1 MVAPLMEALR
11 EASLTPSPSS
21 ASAQRLA
28 SLLGVTRTL
37 GEWLDRRGHSDAEA
51 VKRFLYPRLSE
62 LTRPDQMADRALAAQ
77 RIARAIRDGER
88 IAVFGDY
95 DCDGMTSA
103 AITTEMLRAL
113 GGNVSVS
120 VASRFEGGYG
130 VSKAA
135 CERILATGASLL
147 VTCDCGSSDHESL
160 ACLRERGLDVIV
172 IDHHLV
178 PAEPLP
184 AVAFLNPH
192 RPECGFAYKGM
203 ASCGLALSVG
213 AAVRTELKQTL
224 ELKRWLDLVAIGT
237 IADVA
242 PLDGDNRALVRAGL
256 VALAAAERPGVRALL
271 ELAKLEGR
279 PMLGADDVAFRIAPR
294 LNAPGRLG
302 SAEPSLELMLAKD
315 LDRARALAAQ
325 LEQAST
331 ERRAQQERIAE
342 EALEEITTQGYDRRS
357 AIVVGREGWNHG
369 IVGIVAGR
377 LVERFQRPVIVVG
390 FERGHG
396 RGSVRGPT
404 GARLHDALT
413 RSAEP
418 LIRFGGHQAAAGC
431 ELTLENL
438 GAFREAFEAAVSA
451 LPVADQGAPC
461 DSLPA
466 VWLASEDAPE
476 RVVSDLSLLEPCGP
490 ENPQPLVLLE
500 ARVISAREVTG
511 GHLKLELQL
520 DSGRRVGAFGI
531 ALGAQ
536 AAGLSGRIVVEGRLR
551 PDTYR
556 GGDAVELKLTR
567 IVSGAAL
574 EGSPAL
580 A

>member
-1 MVAPLMEALR
+1 
-11 EASLTPSPSS
+11 
-21 ASAQRLA
+21 
-28 SLLGVTRTL
+28 
-37 GEWLDRRGHSDAEA
+37 
-51 VKRFLYPRLSE
+51 
-62 LTRPDQMADRALAAQ
+62 
-77 RIARAIRDGER
+77 
-88 IAVFGDY
+88 
-95 DCDGMTSA
+95 
-103 AITTEMLRAL
+103 
-113 GGNVSVS
+113 
-120 VASRFEGGYG
+120 
-130 VSKAA
+130 
-135 CERILATGASLL
+135 
-147 VTCDCGSSDHESL
+147 
-160 ACLRERGLDVIV
+160 
-172 IDHHLV
+172 
-178 PAEPLP
+178 
-184 AVAFLNPH
+184 
-192 RPECGFAYKGM
+192 M

-213 AAVRTELKQTL
+213 AAVRTELRQNL

-279 PMLGADDVAFRIAPR
+279 PMLSAEDVAFRIAPR

-325 LEQAST
+325 LEQASI
-331 ERRAQQERIAE
+331 ERRAQQEKIAA
-342 EALEEITTQGYDRRS
+342 EAIEEITAQGYDQRS

-377 LVERFQRPVIVVG
+377 LVERFARPVIVVG
-390 FERGHG
+390 FDRGHG
-396 RGSVRGPT
+396 RGSVRGPS
-404 GARLHDALT
+404 GVRLHDAL
-413 RSAEP
+413 SSSSEP

-431 ELTLENL
+431 ELLIDQL
-438 GAFREAFEAAVSA
+438 GAFREAFEAAVSG
-451 LPVADQGAPC
+451 LPQDAQGTPC
-461 DSLPA
+461 DSVPA
-466 VWLASEDAPE
+466 VWLASDDAPE

-490 ENPQPLVLLE
+490 DNPQPLVLLE

-520 DSGRRVGAFGI
+520 DSGRRVGAFGV

-536 AAGLSGRIVVEGRLR
+536 AQGLSGRIVVEGRLR

-556 GGDAVELKLTR
+556 GGDAVELKLSR
-567 IVSGAAL
+567 IVSGAA
-574 EGSPAL
+574 ERSPAL